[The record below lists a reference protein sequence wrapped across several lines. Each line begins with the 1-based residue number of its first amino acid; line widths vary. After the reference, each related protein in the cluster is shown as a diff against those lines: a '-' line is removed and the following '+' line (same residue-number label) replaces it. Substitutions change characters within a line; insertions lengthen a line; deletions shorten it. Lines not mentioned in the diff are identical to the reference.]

1 MANSLNRISIIGRV
15 GKAPEVRV
23 SADGMA
29 IAKLTVA
36 TSFKKKD
43 KTEETEWHS
52 ITLFDKMAQI
62 INNYVKKGNRIFI
75 EGRVKTDMWEK
86 DGVKHYKTG
95 IIGENIILLEPKPSL
110 NGTAPEEREYHAEQ
124 RANEPVDDRDEV
136 PFGG

>member
-1 MANSLNRISIIGRV
+1 MSSSLNKVMIIGRV
-15 GKAPEVRV
+15 GKDPEVRV
-23 SADGMA
+23 SAGGMA

-95 IIGENIILLEPKPSL
+95 IIGENIILLESKPSL
-110 NGTAPEEREYHAEQ
+110 NGPAPEEREYHAEK
-124 RANEPVDDRDEV
+124 RANESLDETDL
-136 PFGG
+136 PF